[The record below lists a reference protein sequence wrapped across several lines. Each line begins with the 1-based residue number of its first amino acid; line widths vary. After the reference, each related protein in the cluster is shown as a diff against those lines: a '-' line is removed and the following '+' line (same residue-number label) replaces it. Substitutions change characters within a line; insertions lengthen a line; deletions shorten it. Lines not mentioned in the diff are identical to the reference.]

1 MSDLS
6 SSRSAHQS
14 VPDADDAPPI
24 PSTLIDTLNEEQRA
38 AVLHGRGPA
47 LILAGAGSGKTRVLT
62 HRIAGLISV
71 GIPSHQILALTFTNK
86 AAREMRERVQSLV
99 IGDDASVAQRVTLQ
113 TFHAFGASFLRTHA
127 EELGR
132 TSQFFIY
139 DSDDRQKLIKEVLKA
154 HKIELDRNGIADL
167 IAAFDAAKY
176 KGMGAEEA
184 YCPPLDSRP
193 NVDVKRLGWAYE
205 EALKEANAFDFGDLI
220 VKPLKLL
227 QDPVRRAQMRGRF
240 PWVLVDEFQDTN
252 RAQLLLLQAISPPQ
266 GDLFVVGD
274 DDQSIYAWRGAEVSN
289 ILGFESHFPSAR
301 TYKLQQNYRSK
312 GNILNAA
319 NGVIRFN
326 TDRLGKKLW
335 TAQDLGGKIKVYHA
349 SNEHD
354 EAHYIAQNIKKLV
367 AQGRFNYDDIAILYR
382 ANSLTLNLERA
393 LMSTDFSIP
402 YVIVRGRNFFE
413 RAIVKDALAHLRLLI
428 NPRDL
433 IAYQRAIGSVSR
445 GVGKTSLERIVELSS
460 RLKIHLFEA
469 GQEAIKRG
477 LLKGKAKKGAQDFYR
492 LYTEGP
498 HLECDQLAD
507 QAEALLRAADL
518 YHPERLNDLADE
530 QRRAEIENISRL
542 IDTISDFEERS
553 DEPTWFSYLEQVSL
567 IADADHSEGNGDG
580 KGAVSLMTV
589 HASKG
594 LEFPVVFL
602 VGLEEELFPSAMR
615 GGEADLEEER
625 RLFYVAVTRAE
636 HILSLTYAQM
646 RTWHGNRQPRL
657 MSRFVHEI
665 ESELLQH
672 VRHSPLRTWVQRNAT
687 SEGQVRPAKR
697 PSVSNTRPVER
708 SPKAN
713 RAQNEGVS
721 RRVTSGHPS
730 LPDRSRKSMT
740 SEQASSH
747 TTPKRATSPVSS
759 RASSGSRGADAFRE
773 GGAVTHK
780 TYGVGV
786 INRLE
791 QRGTRHVARVQFAEQ
806 ERVILLSFLTPHVE
820 DNS

>member
-1 MSDLS
+1 MSELLS
-6 SSRSAHQS
+6 T
-14 VPDADDAPPI
+14 PDADDAPPI
-24 PSTLIDTLNEEQRA
+24 PSALTDALNAEQRA

-71 GIPSHQILALTFTNK
+71 GVASHQILALTFTNK
-86 AAREMRERVQSLV
+86 AAKEMRERVQAL
-99 IGDDASVAQRVTLQ
+99 ILGDDSSVAQRVTLQ
-113 TFHAFGASFLRTHA
+113 TFHAFGASYLRTHA
-127 EELGR
+127 EEVGR
-132 TSQFFIY
+132 TAQFFIY

-154 HKIELDRNGIADL
+154 HKVDLDRSGTADL
-167 IAAFDAAKY
+167 IAAFDTAKQR
-176 KGMGAEEA
+176 GMGAEEA

-193 NVDVKRLGWAYE
+193 GVDVKRLGWAYE
-205 EALKEANAFDFGDLI
+205 EALREANAFDFGDLI

-227 QDPVRRAQMRGRF
+227 EDPTRRAQIRSRF

-252 RAQLLLLQAISPPQ
+252 RAQLLLLQAVCPPQ

-274 DDQSIYAWRGAEVSN
+274 DDQSIYAWRGAEVEN
-289 ILGFESHFPSAR
+289 ILGFEAHFPSAR

-335 TAQDLGGKIKVYHA
+335 TAQDQGGKLKLYHA

-354 EAHYIAQNIKKLV
+354 EAHYVARHIKELV
-367 AQGRFNYDDIAILYR
+367 TSGHYRYNEIAILYR
-382 ANSLTLNLERA
+382 ANALTLALERA
-393 LMSTDFSIP
+393 LMSADFAIP

-413 RAIVKDALAHLRLLI
+413 RAIIKDALAHLRLLI

-445 GVGKTSLERIVELSS
+445 GVGKTSLARIVELSAQ
-460 RLKIHLFEA
+460 LKVHLFEA
-469 GQEAIKRG
+469 SQEATKRG
-477 LLKGKAKKGAQDFYR
+477 LIKGKAKKGAHDFYQ
-492 LYTEGP
+492 LYTQGP
-498 HLECDQLAD
+498 HLECQSLAD

-518 YHPERLNDLADE
+518 YHPERLGDLIDE

-542 IDTISDFEERS
+542 IDTIRDFEERS

-567 IADADHSEGNGDG
+567 IADADRSEGDGDG

-615 GGEADLEEER
+615 AGSADLEEER

-636 HILSLTYAQM
+636 RLLTLTYAQM
-646 RTWHGNRQPRL
+646 RTWHGQRQPRL
-657 MSRFVHEI
+657 MSRFLHEVEPQLI
-665 ESELLQH
+665 QH
-672 VRHSPLRTWVQRNAT
+672 VRSSPLRTWAQRTAPHA
-687 SEGQVRPAKR
+687 EE
-697 PSVSNTRPVER
+697 PS
-708 SPKAN
+708 KA
-713 RAQNEGVS
+713 
-721 RRVTSGHPS
+721 
-730 LPDRSRKSMT
+730 
-740 SEQASSH
+740 EQ
-747 TTPKRATSPVSS
+747 TS
-759 RASSGSRGADAFRE
+759 RASDPDHASRVVHPPQKSSPRLRRMARREMRHDRSSDVSRTPIAKEEVNSDAASSLSSRD
-773 GGAVTHK
+773 VTHDELCAGDQVRHK

-786 INRLE
+786 INRVE
-791 QRGTRHVARVQFAEQ
+791 RRGVRHVARVQFAER
-806 ERVILLSFLTPHVE
+806 ERVILLSFLTPYAE
-820 DNS
+820 DDL